1 MSIEVILSAGVIAIT
16 VEALVE
22 YAKTAVLTW
31 KGNKQ
36 TVIMQMTAI
45 AVSVGLCLSVG
56 ADVYG
61 ALGMV
66 FAWQPIGC
74 ILTGVFAARGANFL
88 SDFVGR
94 LRDVLHTA

>member
-1 MSIEVILSAGVIAIT
+1 MNAEMMLAVGVIAVT

-22 YAKTAVLTW
+22 YAKTIVSVW
-31 KGNKQ
+31 KSTKQ
-36 TVIMQMTAI
+36 TVVLQMTAI
-45 AVSVGLCLSVG
+45 AVSVGLCLSIG

-66 FAWQPIGC
+66 FAWKPIGC